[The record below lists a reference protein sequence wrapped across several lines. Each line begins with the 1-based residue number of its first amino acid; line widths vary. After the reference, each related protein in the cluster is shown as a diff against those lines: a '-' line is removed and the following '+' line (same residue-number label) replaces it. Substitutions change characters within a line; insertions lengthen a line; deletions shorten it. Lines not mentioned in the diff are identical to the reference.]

1 MKITSVS
8 TQVRN
13 PDRVNISIDG
23 RYRLSLTIAQVVD
36 LGIKSGTE
44 VSKEMLTELEI
55 ESTFGKVYQ
64 RALEYCLMRPHSAR
78 EMRDYLYRKT
88 RTTKYRQRQTGEIK
102 ERQGVS
108 HSVVDRVFNR
118 LVEKG
123 YIDDEKFASYWV
135 EHRNQAKGASQ
146 RKLSVELRA
155 KGVDSRII
163 ESTLAGTDR
172 TDESELAKVITKK
185 QSKYPDRQKFMQYL
199 ARQGFRYDDIK
210 SALDEISQQQ

>member
-8 TQVRN
+8 AQVRN

-23 RYRLSLTIAQVVD
+23 KYRLSLTIAQVVD
-36 LGIKSGTE
+36 LGIKSGAE
-44 VSKEMLTELEI
+44 VSEEMLVELEA

-78 EMRDYLYRKT
+78 EVRDYLYRKT
-88 RTTKYRQRQTGEIK
+88 RTTKYRQRQTGEVK
-102 ERQGVS
+102 ERQGIS
-108 HSVVDRVFNR
+108 HSVADRVFNK

-123 YIDDEKFASYWV
+123 YIDDERFAAYWV

-146 RKLSVELRA
+146 RKLSAELSA

-163 ESTLAGTDR
+163 EAALAETDR
-172 TDESELAKVITKK
+172 ADEDELAKVIAKK

-210 SALDEISQQQ
+210 TALDEISQR